1 MEETYV
7 SQAETPAPLH
17 LEEKPRKKIPLWV
30 IAIVVFVLVLLTGGV
45 VLVMSQ
51 KSVSSTSKS
60 NSTKTPTNST
70 QENAAN
76 INQSNNKTDADTS
89 IWNTYT
95 SPTKKFSFKYPS
107 DGTWTMPISSNSSS
121 VACQKNCP
129 KPYNIKNFTSQKTDK
144 TSIEQF
150 ILSLNTT
157 NINLHPYI
165 SDYKLI
171 TINGV
176 NAVEVLIPAQPGS
189 TSGPTVEIFIVIDGV
204 GYLYTYTY
212 IDPALNS
219 VTKLDNLP
227 DPNPNILST
236 LQIGNQTST
245 TANTTATWKTYV
257 NSKWGLSLQY
267 PPNWYAIEPTSTNPC
282 VSFSNGSDPS
292 PSHSTTVINL
302 CSDSTP
308 LTIDNSLPSIT
319 VNGQQ
324 GFFVTQNS
332 NWGTS
337 QSVFFTNPK
346 GGSIRLWVLFGDYNI
361 FNLMISTVKFQ

>member
-7 SQAETPAPLH
+7 SQAEAPAPLH
-17 LEEKPRKKIPLWV
+17 LEEKPKRKIPLWV
-30 IAIVVFVLVLLTGGV
+30 IPVVVFVLALLTSSIV
-45 VLVMSQ
+45 FIMSQ
-51 KSVSSTSKS
+51 KSGGITTKFNTSKISNNTSAPNS
-60 NSTKTPTNST
+60 NSGLNNSKNPAT
-70 QENAAN
+70 AN
-76 INQSNNKTDADTS
+76 WT
-89 IWNTYT
+89 TYT
-95 SPTKKFSFKYPS
+95 SPTKTFSFKYPS
-107 DGTWTMPISSNSSS
+107 DGSWTMPYGASPSS
-121 VACQKNCP
+121 VMCQKNCP
-129 KPYNIKNFTSQKTDK
+129 KPYNIKNFTSQKSDK

-157 NINLHPYI
+157 NQNLHPYI

-171 TINGV
+171 TINGI

-189 TSGPTVEIFIVIDGV
+189 PNGPTVEIFIVIDGV

-219 VTKLDNLP
+219 VTKLANLP

-245 TANTTATWKTYV
+245 VANTTATWKTYV
-257 NSKWGLSLQY
+257 NSNLGLSLQY

-302 CSDSTP
+302 CSDTAP
-308 LTIDNSLPSIT
+308 LSIDNSLPSIT

-332 NWGTS
+332 NWGAS
-337 QSVFFTNPK
+337 QSVFFTNPR

-361 FNLMISTVKFQ
+361 FNLMLSTIKFN